1 MEFLLADNNFPFS
14 VALML
19 MLIIALTEGVLTVI
33 GAGMSEAI
41 DSLLPDVEFDID
53 GNISSG
59 GVLTSFLGWIRFGQV
74 PALVL
79 LVIFLATFGLAGLV
93 F

>member
-41 DSLLPDVEFDID
+41 DSLLPDIEFDIEFD
-53 GNISSG
+53 MVFDI
-59 GVLTSFLGWIRFGQV
+59 
-74 PALVL
+74 
-79 LVIFLATFGLAGLV
+79 GLAIEVYATKNDL
-93 F
+93 